1 MLINF
6 NELSKLRNENK
17 DKVIV
22 SVIGSF
28 DLFHYEHL
36 RYLQDAKNLGDILV
50 VILKDDYLVG
60 LKGDNRPIISLDHR
74 IAILDELRS
83 VDYIVV
89 ATKEIYEDSKEKI
102 NVECN
107 EKSKNWLYM
116 FNDILKEL
124 QPDILY
130 HENTHEYDFARS
142 YVSKYNIK
150 LVERERTAIV
160 STTKIIN
167 KIKEKGN

>member
-36 RYLQDAKNLGDILV
+36 RYLQDAKKLGDILV

-60 LKGDNRPIISLDHR
+60 LKGDNRPVITCDQR

-83 VDYIVV
+83 VDYIVI
-89 ATKEIYEDSKEKI
+89 ATKDIYEESKK
-102 NVECN
+102 NVYPECN
-107 EKSKNWLYM
+107 GKSRNWLYM
-116 FNDILKEL
+116 FDKILSEL
-124 QPDILY
+124 KPDILY
-130 HENTHEYDFARS
+130 HENTHEYDFARN
-142 YVSKYNIK
+142 YITRYGVK

-160 STTKIIN
+160 STTKIID
-167 KIKEKGN
+167 KIKKEP